1 MPQPAIIATLE
12 QQLGITIAPS
22 EAPDLQAFMRYGRK
36 AADKS
41 QYWLKDGK
49 LAGLKLR
56 TLGLQDAGFLE
67 APELSGLQGLYLA
80 ENDFPSLQIP
90 ASLQQLQLLN
100 LADNKELKTLEFA
113 RAMTHLEEID
123 LSDSG
128 IQTLHLPDC
137 PMLQKLDVS
146 RSKLE
151 AFSFASACPALWWLD
166 LSGNKGL
173 KEVEIPD
180 GFEALKFLHL
190 SSCNME
196 QLKIG
201 GALPNL
207 QVLDLK
213 GNQLLHL
220 PADVIL
226 DSPLETL
233 YAKGSHPKNIPWVF
247 LEQEN
252 SLEEA
257 RIWFQ
262 ELRDHPHEVNK
273 TVKLMIT
280 GNGNVGK
287 TTLMSALQSEEG
299 RCTYEHPSTHGIQIG
314 VWEERGIRYNYW
326 DFGGQEVYH
335 GTHRLFLESEA
346 LQLIVF
352 DLETEALA
360 REQKPVKDR
369 IRAEEETVNHPL
381 PYWYETAKQISPRS
395 QFLVVQN
402 KIDLFEEEDEEVIQY
417 AKKQKLKTC
426 TVDAKTGTD
435 IEDIP
440 HQLKKL
446 VRRLPEFDMVMPAS
460 WLKVRQYFIDNME
473 SEKPERLISKDTF
486 FNELCE
492 GVPEKSR
499 SLLLKYLHHAGYLYT
514 HTNLGDNIIADQRWA
529 LDAIYKPL
537 ERSES
542 HYKEFRQQDR
552 GKIRVWRLF
561 EEFGDAYSEQEK
573 WLFLS
578 FMESCGLCFELN
590 RTKGEREQRSLS
602 DVYVF
607 PEFLPLQEPEAVK
620 VEWRN
625 QNNLL
630 TLKYQ
635 MPWVDYSLVQA
646 FICRL
651 GRKAPLH
658 DIWRNGINIR
668 TGEGKFKVHL
678 DYPGKQLLIQIQR
691 EAAGKWLEPILEEF
705 PKSIDWQISEDGRS
719 AFQPFD
725 LEKFQR
731 SGLSRKIMPAEEG
744 QKIESLNKELA
755 DVNQDLDQEVML
767 LLAANPVSTQK
778 LSYRIE
784 ESYIRQKLSG
794 IEGEER
800 IKLSLVEDVSLAKL
814 NEQVEM
820 KSPAIIHFVGHGEQ
834 NKEGGRL
841 VFAGDNPRD
850 EEHLS
855 AKDLKII
862 FQRIRSRYEGN
873 EALKIV
879 FLNACFSEPVAK
891 AISSVGLYTLGTVN
905 KVGSVTARRVA
916 MQFYWKYA
924 QDRNVKDA
932 AEYALTTVTTRDP
945 NFRLFKDGQEIPL
958 YHGA

>member
-1 MPQPAIIATLE
+1 MPTPAIITTLE
-12 QQLGITIAPS
+12 QQLSITIAPS
-22 EAPDLQAFMRYGRK
+22 DAPDLHAFMRYGRK
-36 AADKS
+36 EEDKS
-41 QYWLKDGK
+41 QYWLKDGT
-49 LAGLKLR
+49 LTGLKLR
-56 TLGLQDAGFLE
+56 TLGLQDASFLG

-80 ENDFPSLQIP
+80 ENDFSSLQLP

-100 LADNKELKTLEFA
+100 LADDKALQTLEFA
-113 RAMTHLEEID
+113 GAMPQLEEID

-128 IQTLHLPDC
+128 IQALHLPDC
-137 PMLQKLDVS
+137 PALQKLDVS

-151 AFSFASACPALWWLD
+151 AFSFASACPKLWWLD
-166 LSGNKGL
+166 LSGNEGL
-173 KEVEIPD
+173 KEVNLPNGCD
-180 GFEALKFLHL
+180 ALKFLHL
-190 SSCNME
+190 SNCNME
-196 QLKIG
+196 QLQIG

-213 GNQLLHL
+213 GNQLSHL
-220 PADVIL
+220 PADVVL

-247 LEQEN
+247 LEEEN

-262 ELRDHPHEVNK
+262 ELRDYPHEVNK

-335 GTHRLFLESEA
+335 GTHRLFLASEA

-352 DLETEALA
+352 DPETEALA
-360 REQKPVKDR
+360 RKQKPVKDR
-369 IRAEEETVNHPL
+369 IRAEEETFNHPL

-402 KIDLFEEEDEEVIQY
+402 KIDLFEEEDEEVMQY
-417 AKKQKLKTC
+417 AKGHKLKTC

-446 VRRLPEFDMVMPAS
+446 VRQLPEYNMAMPAS
-460 WLKVRQYFIDNME
+460 WLEVRQYFIDNME
-473 SEKPERLISKDTF
+473 ADKPERLVSKAF
-486 FNELCE
+486 FFDQLCE
-492 GVPEKSR
+492 GVPKKSQP
-499 SLLLKYLHHAGYLYT
+499 LLLKYLHHAGYLYT
-514 HTNLGDNIIADQRWA
+514 HDNLGDNIIADQRWA

-537 ERSES
+537 ERSEA
-542 HYKEFRQQDR
+542 HYQEFRQQDR

-561 EEFGDAYSEQEK
+561 EEFGEAYSEQEK

-620 VEWRN
+620 AEWRN
-625 QNNLL
+625 QTNLV

-691 EAAGKWLEPILEEF
+691 EATGKWLKPILEEF
-705 PKSIDWQISEDGRS
+705 PRDMDWQISEGGGA

-725 LEKFQR
+725 LDKFQR
-731 SGLSRKIMPAEEG
+731 SGLSSKIAPTEEE
-744 QKIESLNKELA
+744 QKIESLTKGLD
-755 DVNQDLDQEVML
+755 DVKQEFDQEVML

-778 LSYRIE
+778 LSYKDEHSDIINE
-784 ESYIRQKLSG
+784 LDDDQLAG
-794 IEGEER
+794 R
-800 IKLSLVEDVSLAKL
+800 IKVSRVDNANLIKL
-814 NEQVEM
+814 NKEIDI
-820 KSPAIIHFVGHGEQ
+820 KKPAIIHFVGHGED
-834 NKEGGRL
+834 GSII
-841 VFAGDNPRD
+841 FAGDNPRD
-850 EEHLS
+850 SDELS
-855 AKDLKII
+855 AKDLKNI
-862 FQRIRSRYEGN
+862 FQRICQCYEAG
-873 EALKIV
+873 EQLKII

-891 AISSVGLYTLGTVN
+891 ALSSLGLYTLGTVN
-905 KVGSVTARRVA
+905 KVSSVTARRVA

-924 QDRNVKDA
+924 QSRDVIEA
-932 AEYALTTVTTRDP
+932 AKFAFSTVTTSDP

-958 YHGA
+958 YHGD